1 MNISEID
8 RANPEALEA
17 LLVPIVSEDKVI
29 RGETFSLETTKNQS
43 MVSLIARMVS
53 RDDVTLTAEECETYI
68 LGLAEKQWK
77 NHTLATAVET
87 KRASI
92 IAGANGDGVKPK
104 DVNSST
110 YIAQNPEYNW
120 DANTRH
126 AYERDNCAL
135 FYGASKTK
143 ATKASAK
150 VSQAKATGVQIANLA
165 VIETLVASGKTED
178 EIVDQ
183 FAVLFDA
190 ACGENFTA
198 GAAQLAIAN
207 KAEAETEAGE

>member
-1 MNISEID
+1 M
-8 RANPEALEA
+8 
-17 LLVPIVSEDKVI
+17 PIVSEDKVI
-29 RGETFSLETTKNQS
+29 RGETFSLETTQNQS
-43 MVSLIARMVS
+43 MVSLVARMVS
-53 RDDVTLTAEECETYI
+53 RDDVTLTAEECETHI
-68 LGLAEKQWK
+68 LKLAELQWK
-77 NHTLATAVET
+77 NHTCATAVESA
-87 KRASI
+87 RAQR
-92 IAGANGDGVKPK
+92 IAEKCGDEKKPK
-104 DVNSST
+104 DVTNSN
-110 YIAQNPEYNW
+110 YIAEQGQRGIDWNEA
-120 DANTRH
+120 DRL
-126 AYERDNCAL
+126 AYETDKCAL

-165 VIETLVASGKTED
+165 MIETLVASGKTED
-178 EIVDQ
+178 EIVEQ